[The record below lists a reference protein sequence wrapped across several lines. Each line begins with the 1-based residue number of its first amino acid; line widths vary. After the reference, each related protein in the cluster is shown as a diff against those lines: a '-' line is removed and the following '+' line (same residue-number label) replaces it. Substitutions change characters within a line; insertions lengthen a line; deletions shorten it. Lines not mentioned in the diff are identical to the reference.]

1 MLLNEWR
8 VYEFGSGRAVRVAGR
23 LLADLGAQVFRSN
36 LDPAHGPLDVYLN
49 HAKTALA
56 PSDLRVQAKHAQLLI
71 LDPSDASWG
80 DCAWATDTD
89 AEGNNDGPTIVRIS
103 PYGAHGPNAL
113 RPASD
118 LTLLCASGIS
128 KLLTGQVTDL
138 SEAPTIAAGEQSAF
152 IAGVAAACSG
162 VLHHLGQPT
171 STSNVDIS
179 AHEALATLAIQ
190 ELSQASLHGTTRS
203 RHRVGDGNGSTVCI
217 LPTNDGY
224 AAISPREE
232 RQWAQWLTVM
242 GSPAWGQ
249 DPRFADK
256 TGRAAHWDEV
266 HALMAQWSR
275 TQTKQAL
282 ADAAQAAHVPSFP
295 LCAPLEHLAS
305 SQLKHRGYFSDL
317 EIDGETYRVPGS
329 PFGISLVD
337 APANRATAQQP
348 RQQSGHRSGQQRSA
362 HQESKPLSG
371 VRVLDFSWV
380 IAGPTTTRYLA
391 AMGADVIKIEAPGK
405 GDPGRTSELHTVLGQ
420 GKRAIVLDL
429 KTPEGVE
436 TAQRLVASSD
446 VLIENFATGVMERFG
461 LGAQA
466 LHAAHP
472 ALIYVS
478 ASGMGRTGPQ
488 AKAVAYGTLLQC
500 FSGFAE
506 LNVASNIP
514 PRVGMAW
521 LDPMCGLML
530 AMATAAALAKQR
542 ATGQGVRV
550 DFSMVEAMLWTMA
563 KPLLDA
569 QARTSGVDAASD
581 TAFCGGIFP
590 ASAQDTWVGIS
601 VTNSAQRRALQDLL
615 GGTSSLDSSASPA
628 SLHDALA
635 AWTSARPGSEIEA
648 NCRAL
653 EIPCASV
660 VGSLDLL
667 QDQHLLARGFW
678 ESTPDGRLPGLPWRS
693 DVPRELTP
701 APALGQHNEEVAA
714 QLP

>member
-1 MLLNEWR
+1 
-8 VYEFGSGRAVRVAGR
+8 
-23 LLADLGAQVFRSN
+23 
-36 LDPAHGPLDVYLN
+36 
-49 HAKTALA
+49 
-56 PSDLRVQAKHAQLLI
+56 
-71 LDPSDASWG
+71 
-80 DCAWATDTD
+80 
-89 AEGNNDGPTIVRIS
+89 
-103 PYGAHGPNAL
+103 
-113 RPASD
+113 
-118 LTLLCASGIS
+118 
-128 KLLTGQVTDL
+128 
-138 SEAPTIAAGEQSAF
+138 
-152 IAGVAAACSG
+152 
-162 VLHHLGQPT
+162 
-171 STSNVDIS
+171 
-179 AHEALATLAIQ
+179 
-190 ELSQASLHGTTRS
+190 
-203 RHRVGDGNGSTVCI
+203 
-217 LPTNDGY
+217 
-224 AAISPREE
+224 
-232 RQWAQWLTVM
+232 
-242 GSPAWGQ
+242 
-249 DPRFADK
+249 
-256 TGRAAHWDEV
+256 
-266 HALMAQWSR
+266 
-275 TQTKQAL
+275 
-282 ADAAQAAHVPSFP
+282 
-295 LCAPLEHLAS
+295 
-305 SQLKHRGYFSDL
+305 
-317 EIDGETYRVPGS
+317 
-329 PFGISLVD
+329 
-337 APANRATAQQP
+337 
-348 RQQSGHRSGQQRSA
+348 
-362 HQESKPLSG
+362 
-371 VRVLDFSWV
+371 
-380 IAGPTTTRYLA
+380 
-391 AMGADVIKIEAPGK
+391 
-405 GDPGRTSELHTVLGQ
+405 
-420 GKRAIVLDL
+420 VLDL